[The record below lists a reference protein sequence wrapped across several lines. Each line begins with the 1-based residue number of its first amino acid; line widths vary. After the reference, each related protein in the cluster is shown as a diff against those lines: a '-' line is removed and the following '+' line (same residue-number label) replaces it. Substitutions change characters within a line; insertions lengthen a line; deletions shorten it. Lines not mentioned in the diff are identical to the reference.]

1 MKENSSEETDVSK
14 EMLLPLS
21 EARELLDI
29 VCIINSLLQNGGN
42 LSRAAEELGVARRTF
57 YDLMEKYGI
66 SFSEGR
72 LTIEPTPLLNHVEL
86 RVPSLED
93 YCTQEQD

>member
-1 MKENSSEETDVSK
+1 MTGNSIEETDVSK
-14 EMLLPLS
+14 EMLSPLS

-29 VCIINSLLQNGGN
+29 VCLINSLLLNGGN

-72 LTIEPTPLLNHVEL
+72 LTIELTPLLNHVEL

-93 YCTQEQD
+93 YCTTQR